1 MQNYDNL
8 ENVPISANDGT
19 LRYFLSLSDIS
30 DNEAPIE
37 ELSKIPKVKPIEN
50 DNFKIVEDGEYENVP
65 LSIVENLV
73 GANQISDDE
82 KEQSQILKFIKK
94 QSSFTGEHFKK
105 KYPGF
110 NDKFYEIL
118 EEESRL
124 NLKMEFDTGLNSMSI
139 EKI

>member
-82 KEQSQILKFIKK
+82 KEQSQIKVHKK
-94 QSSFTGEHFKK
+94 AVI
-105 KYPGF
+105 
-110 NDKFYEIL
+110 FYRRTL
-118 EEESRL
+118 
-124 NLKMEFDTGLNSMSI
+124 
-139 EKI
+139 